1 MHLQGGAVYV
11 PQYLVDYG
19 SGSTLGQK
27 NNTVGINCH
36 NLDGKPSDRQTA
48 TLNYH
53 QLTSNRQAISEPD
66 RGPAVLPTHP
76 SPSCRGTRRPGGV
89 LRCSFCCLALCVVC
103 HFLSD
108 RKRGKSNLRFFGV
121 GHSVQVAVLNAG
133 VVLVVVCSC
142 WCNHSCFR

>member
-53 QLTSNRQAISEPD
+53 QLTSNRQAISEPEKCA
-66 RGPAVLPTHP
+66 PN
-76 SPSCRGTRRPGGV
+76 SPLSLLSRYSAAWRSAAMLILLFGFV
-89 LRCSFCCLALCVVC
+89 CCVSLLV
-103 HFLSD
+103 

-142 WCNHSCFR
+142 WCNHSCCR

>member
-1 MHLQGGAVYV
+1 MYV

-53 QLTSNRQAISEPD
+53 QLTYPTGSPSLNLIEVQQCSQ
-66 RGPAVLPTHP
+66 LTHP

-142 WCNHSCFR
+142 WCNHSCCR